1 MTWVVKNWVGEREGE
16 REGEIPKTVE
26 INNKIINNNVDPH
39 CIMYL

>member
-1 MTWVVKNWVGEREGE
+1 MTWVVKNWVGE